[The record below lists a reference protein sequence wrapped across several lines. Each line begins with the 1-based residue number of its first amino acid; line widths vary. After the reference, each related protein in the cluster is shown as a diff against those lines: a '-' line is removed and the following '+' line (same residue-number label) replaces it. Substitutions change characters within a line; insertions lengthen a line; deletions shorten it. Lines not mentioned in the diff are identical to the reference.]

1 MESRCF
7 SNKPN
12 FLDLPCD
19 QKLSVSLGF
28 SLPSAR
34 FRLGFRSAWPYSREE
49 LLREFPND
57 VVVPRTYRKARTAVG
72 RGQRRETYEL
82 EATFSTRFSIGGVLH
97 ESYGKVHQQTFRN
110 QNFVKWSRRQVLPK
124 SLHRL
129 AFSAHMLEQSLRNV
143 YAEVDR
149 AEALKLRGRFFA
161 ARDVDAMLCCC
172 SNCRRRNIVPFA
184 LGDLFVLFCPAA
196 LSNDIYYSDPW
207 YLKTGGKIGY
217 RG

>member
-1 MESRCF
+1 MT
-7 SNKPN
+7 
-12 FLDLPCD
+12 LL
-19 QKLSVSLGF
+19 
-28 SLPSAR
+28 
-34 FRLGFRSAWPYSREE
+34 SRELIE
-49 LLREFPND
+49 KLGSLLAEDREEKD
-57 VVVPRTYRKARTAVG
+57 
-72 RGQRRETYEL
+72 REDEL
-82 EATFSTRFSIGGVLH
+82 EATFSSRFSIGGVP
-97 ESYGKVHQQTFRN
+97 ESHDTKYISKRSGIRTLWN
-110 QNFVKWSRRQVLPK
+110 DPAVKFFPK
-124 SLHRL
+124 NLHRL

-161 ARDVDAMLCCC
+161 ARDVDAMLRCF

-196 LSNDIYYSDPW
+196 LLNDIYYSDPW